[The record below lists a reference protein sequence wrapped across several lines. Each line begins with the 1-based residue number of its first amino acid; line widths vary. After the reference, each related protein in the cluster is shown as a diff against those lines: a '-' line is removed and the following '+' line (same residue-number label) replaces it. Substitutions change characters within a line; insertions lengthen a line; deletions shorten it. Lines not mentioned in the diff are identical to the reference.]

1 MTNLIKVPPTHREV
15 ILWRR
20 NKNINPRTKRKI
32 KDTGYNYKLL
42 KKTYDRFFPFGYDP
56 LDSIDDKDPI
66 TFEIFWI
73 EKNNQK
79 DLIYKDINNLIFYK
93 DKNDMVR
100 CFEKESLEHLKAH
113 KITKHPITGDDIPLD
128 ILNSI
133 IDIELSTT
141 RTNKQKALEVF
152 QLFTNI
158 SIFIDYNSFI
168 ELNDEKLKKFYF
180 ETKDFYYKNIDT
192 KNRIKIDNDD
202 GKNIFSKD
210 TEKFNNLSVNKKQEY
225 LLDNLQL
232 LLQVT
237 DDTLKFMIN
246 YILVGGL
253 SIVIPQIRKDYPDF
267 CFNFNVDI

>member
-1 MTNLIKVPPTHREV
+1 MTNFIKVPPTQHEV

-20 NKNINPRTKRKI
+20 NKHINPRTKRKI
-32 KDTGYNYKLL
+32 KDTGYIYKVL
-42 KKTYDRFFPFGYDP
+42 KKTCDRFFPLGYDP
-56 LDSIDDKDPI
+56 LDSIDDKDPV

-73 EKNNQK
+73 EKNNKK
-79 DLIYKDINNLIFYK
+79 DFIYKDINNLIFYK

-128 ILNSI
+128 ILNTT
-133 IDIELSTT
+133 IDIELKTT

-168 ELNDEKLKKFYF
+168 ELSDEKLKKFHF
-180 ETKDFYYKNIDT
+180 ETKDFYYENINT
-192 KNRIKIDNDD
+192 ENRIKIDKDD
-202 GKNIFSKD
+202 GNNIFSKD
-210 TEKFNNLSVNKKQEY
+210 IVEFNNLSLDEKQEY
-225 LLDNLQL
+225 LLYNLQL

-253 SIVIPQIRKDYPDF
+253 SIVIPQIREDYPDF